1 MRRSLIAFSVAT
13 FEQHVEVSTPPE
25 ALRRW

>member
-1 MRRSLIAFSVAT
+1 MSCSLIAFSVAT
-13 FEQHVEVSTPPE
+13 LEQHVEFSTPPE